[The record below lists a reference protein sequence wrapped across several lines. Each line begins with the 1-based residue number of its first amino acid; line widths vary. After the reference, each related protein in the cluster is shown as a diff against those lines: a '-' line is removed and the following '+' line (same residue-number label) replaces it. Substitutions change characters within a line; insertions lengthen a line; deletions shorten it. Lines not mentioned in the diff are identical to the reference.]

1 LPLLEPHAV
10 AFLFNNHMKMDLSPL
25 LISYNKF
32 REPQFKDR
40 FFKHQDLMLVLSKH
54 AANVTHEVAGYSGE
68 GRAINLLHLGDG
80 PKKIFLWS
88 QMHGDETTG
97 TMALMDLL
105 NFLALPEFSSL
116 ASKILSSCTLYLMPM
131 VNPDGAERFTRR
143 NAQQIDVNRDYLA
156 LQSPEA
162 KILKAVH
169 EKIQPSFGFNLHD
182 QSDLWGVKNSPNPAA
197 LSFLA
202 PAIDDACNP
211 IGNRVQAMQAIACIK
226 DALEA
231 TLPGKMGLFDDTY
244 EPRAFGDN
252 FQRFGT
258 ATILIEGGT
267 IIGDNGSQEV
277 RKMVFAAIL
286 AGLQA
291 ISNNTY
297 TVMSVENY
305 FSIPKNS
312 KTLFHIMIKDIELKG
327 IRTSIGINYKQSP
340 GPGGLHVN
348 HFYTIEDI
356 GDLHTMHAYQVY
368 DDANLKIHGPVLFD
382 QPANFDLINGKE
394 RVLSFKH
401 GILQSKVIF

>member
-1 LPLLEPHAV
+1 LPLLELPAV
-10 AFLFNNHMKMDLSPL
+10 AFLFSNHVNMDLSPL
-25 LISYNKF
+25 LTSYNNF
-32 REPQFKDR
+32 REPQLKDR
-40 FFKHQDLMLVLSKH
+40 FFKHQDLILVLSKH
-54 AANVTHEVAGYSGE
+54 AANITQEVAGYSGE

-80 PKKIFLWS
+80 PTKVFLWS

-143 NAQQIDVNRDYLA
+143 NAQQIDINRDYVA

-182 QSDLWGVKNSPNPAA
+182 QSDLWGVKNSPHPAA

-202 PAIDDACNP
+202 PAFDDACSSN
-211 IGNRVQAMQAIACIK
+211 GNRQLAMQVIACIK

-231 TLPGKMGLFDDTY
+231 TLPGKMGLFDDTH

-267 IIGDNGSQEV
+267 IVNDSRSQEV
-277 RKMVFAAIL
+277 RKMVFAAML

-291 ISNNTY
+291 ISTKAY
-297 TVMSVENY
+297 LTKSVDNY
-305 FSIPKNS
+305 SVIPKNS
-312 KTLFHIMIKDIELKG
+312 KTLFHIMIKDIELEG

-340 GPGGLHVN
+340 GPGGLYVN
-348 HFYTIEDI
+348 HLYTIEDI

-368 DDANLKIHGPVLFD
+368 DDANLKIHGPVIFD